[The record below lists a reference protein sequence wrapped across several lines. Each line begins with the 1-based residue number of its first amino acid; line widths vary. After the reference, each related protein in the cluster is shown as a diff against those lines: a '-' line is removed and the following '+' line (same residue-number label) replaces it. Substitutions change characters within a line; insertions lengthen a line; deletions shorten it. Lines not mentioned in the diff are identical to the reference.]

1 VSGERYLG
9 SGNTDR
15 HESLHDG
22 RSVIWKE
29 LLPFGGDIF
38 RGHQIDLPTLDLG
51 ILGLPPL
58 PSPLLHSLPFL
69 PSFSPPLPPS
79 LSPGATPLNQLEGM
93 GSAASSPTGAWG
105 KAPPTNDQQFGASEP
120 KGAALVATV
129 FVSFHKNELKFLYK
143 H

>member
-1 VSGERYLG
+1 MSYVSSAAILVGIYVSGERYLG

-93 GSAASSPTGAWG
+93 GSAASSPTGVQTIFVNCRL
-105 KAPPTNDQQFGASEP
+105 KIAPI
-120 KGAALVATV
+120 VAMVT
-129 FVSFHKNELKFLYK
+129 KNTST
-143 H
+143 